1 MAKSPGLRLE
11 LALEQTPRPHKA
23 RPRPE
28 LPEALPA
35 PAAPLPPAELDA
47 ILSAIES
54 ILTYVDRRAAGEL
67 SDNFCLPDDVDPGDV
82 LVVVSSKGLKFMRL
96 SEVTKK
102 VTGRRRK

>member
-1 MAKSPGLRLE
+1 MGRTPGCRLE
-11 LALEQTPRPHKA
+11 LALEQSSRRARNTRVAPEIPEPLPSTP
-23 RPRPE
+23 
-28 LPEALPA
+28 
-35 PAAPLPPAELDA
+35 PLPPAELDA

-54 ILTYVDRRAAGEL
+54 ILKYVDRRVAGEL

-96 SEVTKK
+96 SEVTKN